1 MGELDVAKTSV
12 CDGDGNGNSNGS
24 DMPPRDFAMGSES
37 TAASLP
43 STANTDTPMTMT
55 DDNDGPKKPEG
66 PIPVAICG
74 MATRL
79 PGGIS
84 SAEQLW
90 EFLLNKGDACARI
103 PTERYGT
110 HPPPPPP
117 PRLDEEVNGTGAST
131 ISEKPHWKTHGYMLN
146 HVDLAAFDSA
156 LFTMTRAEL
165 AIVDPQQRILLELA
179 R

>member
-1 MGELDVAKTSV
+1 MGELDVAKTNVYNGS
-12 CDGDGNGNSNGS
+12 GNGNSS
-24 DMPPRDFAMGSES
+24 DLPPRGFATGSES
-37 TAASLP
+37 TAASLL
-43 STANTDTPMTMT
+43 STTNADTPMTMT
-55 DDNDGPKKPEG
+55 DDNDSPKQPKG

-103 PTERYGT
+103 PAERYGT

-117 PRLDEEVNGTGAST
+117 PPQLDEEAHGTGASA

-165 AIVDPQQRILLELA
+165 GIVDPQQRILLELT